1 MYKDEK
7 GVHTDI
13 KTLKGNGDFRSP
25 ECVELLK
32 EADIVVTNPPF
43 SLFREYIAQL
53 IGYDKKFIIIGNK
66 NAITYKEFF
75 PLLKENKVWLGYFS
89 PTDFSTPE
97 GVTKSV
103 NGLARWYTNLD
114 IGKRHE
120 DITLYKKYILRNI
133 QNTIIMTL

>member
-1 MYKDEK
+1 MNFEFLKIRKLIATHYETDKSSYKLVMYKDEK

-75 PLLKENKVWLGYFS
+75 PLLK
-89 PTDFSTPE
+89 
-97 GVTKSV
+97 
-103 NGLARWYTNLD
+103 
-114 IGKRHE
+114 
-120 DITLYKKYILRNI
+120 
-133 QNTIIMTL
+133 